1 VRTRGKHERR
11 RTPWEFVQA
20 TAADPLTADVALAL
34 LLIATAVARYRILTD
49 RHAPATVDSGNWLA
63 FGHALAGHSPRSS
76 TIVYPPLVPVL
87 VAGMTRL
94 IGPIVAV
101 GLIGATTALLPAIAI
116 YVALRALGLRWSA
129 FALAALLAAS
139 ASVGEAAAWG
149 GFPQLIGLA
158 LVTVFL
164 IALDRAMERPRWQ
177 ASLVVAVLFT
187 LILLTSHFVAIFAV
201 MAAGAVVGLTLL
213 ASGPGR
219 VKWLIARL
227 PTFGLCLLPAIAVIP
242 IYAPLLA
249 AIAGNRPK
257 GTDTATATVGLQ
269 NLLETVEFTYREA
282 PLVWRVLTL
291 FAFCA
296 PLAMWDRWRKPEWRL
311 PVAGLAAI
319 VVGTVLTHEAR
330 FLAFLPVVT
339 VAAAGLWVLA
349 GHDALPSP
357 KIWLRG
363 VGAAFVTLIL
373 VIQATAGMHLFV
385 DQREFYGI
393 IQPGTFSGMNWL
405 RTHTSRDTTLGVS
418 TVDDAP
424 LGWWLEGYVR
434 RPTYYASPLR
444 WLSFPDELRRARVA
458 NSVFTAKFPD
468 ETSLP
473 RAARHGI
480 DLLVVATVSNR
491 FDPARMNV
499 FLRRHPDAVVY
510 RNRDVIILRTSPATS

>member
-1 VRTRGKHERR
+1 MRTRGRYERR
-11 RTPWEFVQA
+11 RTPRERVRA
-20 TAADPLTADVALAL
+20 TLADPLSADIALTL
-34 LLIATAVARYRILTD
+34 LLVGTAFARYRILTD

-63 FGHALAGHSPRSS
+63 FGHAIMGNSPRSS
-76 TIVYPPLVPVL
+76 SIVYPPLVPL
-87 VAGMTRL
+87 LMAGMTR
-94 IGPIVAV
+94 IFGPIVAV
-101 GLIGATTALLPAIAI
+101 GLLGSLTALLPAIAV

-129 FALAALLAAS
+129 VALAALLAAS

-158 LVTVFL
+158 LVTAFL
-164 IALDRAMERPRWQ
+164 VALDRALERPRWQ
-177 ASLVVAVLFT
+177 ASVAVAVLFT

-201 MAAGAVVGLTLL
+201 MAAGAVVGLALL

-219 VKWLIARL
+219 WRWLVARL
-227 PTFGLCLLPAIAVIP
+227 PTFALCLLPVIAVFP

-257 GTDTATATVGLQ
+257 GTDTATATVGVQ

-291 FAFCA
+291 FAFFA
-296 PLAMWDRWRKPEWRL
+296 PVAMRDRWRRPEWRL
-311 PVAGLAAI
+311 PVAGLVAI

-349 GHDALPSP
+349 GTDALPSP
-357 KIWLRG
+357 KVWLQTL
-363 VGAAFVTLIL
+363 GAGFVALIL
-373 VIQATAGMHLFV
+373 LIQATTGMRLFV

-393 IQPGTFSGMNWL
+393 IQPGTFSGINWL
-405 RTHTSRDTTLGVS
+405 RIHTTPDTTLGVS

-458 NSVFTAKFPD
+458 NSVFTPRFPD

-473 RAARHGI
+473 RAAWHGI
-480 DLLVVATVSNR
+480 DLLVVATGSNR
-491 FDPARMNV
+491 YDPPRMRA
-499 FLRRHPDAVVY
+499 FLRRHPQAVVY
-510 RNRDVIILRTSPATS
+510 RNRDVIILRTSPGR